1 MQISKTNADILFIGN
16 DIEARVVFGNAFS
29 NLDKALSVSYFFD
42 AENACK
48 FIEGQNAKMPEYV
61 FLNAGTNISQC
72 MADISAVSG
81 SVNGHDCTIVVYDTH
96 SILQNTIGIYSMGAH
111 QFVYKPYDF
120 RGLKRALPGILA
132 TKTNEEMNVNL
143 SLGN

>member
-1 MQISKTNADILFIGN
+1 MQISKTNADIIFIGN

-29 NLDKALSVSYFFD
+29 NLSKALSVSYFFD

-48 FIEGQNAKMPEYV
+48 FIERQKAKMPEYV
-61 FLNAGTNISQC
+61 FLNAGTDIRQC
-72 MADISAVSG
+72 MADIGAVIEL
-81 SVNGHDCTIVVYDTH
+81 VKGHDCNIVVYDTN

-111 QFVYKPYDF
+111 QFVHKPYDF

-132 TKTNEEMNVNL
+132 TKTNYEMNGNL
-143 SLGN
+143 SLGI